1 MMQFPEL
8 EKKQKKQIPAK
19 EWMMPA
25 KAPGFISGDPKILL
39 HLSLIRQRHRAL
51 ADLSPLL
58 PLGHCHARRFVQL
71 EYATT
76 NTLSKLMCFHP
87 TLAIR
92 G

>member
-1 MMQFPEL
+1 MMHFL
-8 EKKQKKQIPAK
+8 GSEKKQKKQIPAK
-19 EWMMPA
+19 ERMIPA
-25 KAPGFISGDPKILL
+25 KAPGYISGDPEILL
-39 HLSLIRQRHRAL
+39 HLSLNRQRHHA
-51 ADLSPLL
+51 
-58 PLGHCHARRFVQL
+58 LGHRRAHRFVQP